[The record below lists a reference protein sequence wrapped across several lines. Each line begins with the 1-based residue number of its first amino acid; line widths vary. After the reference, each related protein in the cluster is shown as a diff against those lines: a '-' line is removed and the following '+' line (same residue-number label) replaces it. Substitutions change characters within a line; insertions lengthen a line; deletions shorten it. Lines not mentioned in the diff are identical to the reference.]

1 MDINVAPQLGA
12 TRAGH
17 LQWHGKTYRC
27 ALGRS
32 GLSEAKQEGDG
43 ATPVGRFPLCEIL
56 FRADRL
62 GPPPTGLPARPL
74 TPTDGWCDDPAD
86 DNYNRPVDHPYPASA
101 EHLWRDDGLYDLVVV
116 IGHNRAPVVPGMG
129 SAIFLHVATDD
140 YGPTEGCVALARADL
155 LKVLADCTP
164 DTHICIGH

>member
-1 MDINVAPQLGA
+1 MDINVTTQPG
-12 TRAGH
+12 TKHAGH

-32 GLSEAKQEGDG
+32 GLTKAKQEGDG
-43 ATPVGRFPLCEIL
+43 ATPIGRFPLCEIL
-56 FRADRL
+56 YRPDRL
-62 GPPPTGLPARPL
+62 GSPPTVLKVRPL
-74 TPTDGWCDDPAD
+74 TPNDGWCDDPAD
-86 DNYNRPVDHPYPASA
+86 DNYNRPIAHPYPASA

-116 IGHNRAPVVPGMG
+116 IGYNLAPVAPGMG

-155 LKVLADCTP
+155 LEVLADCAP
-164 DTHICIGH
+164 DTHICIG